1 MNPTKRVIVSL
12 LTLTLMLLSPVAGES
27 RNLKSNDGLRVLFIG
42 NSYTYFNN
50 LPELL
55 SQLAASATPSKTLT
69 AQMVSRGGATLQRHW
84 EEGAAL
90 NVLRQSKWDYVIL
103 QEQSTLPITDPATMH
118 KYARMFDAEIKKTG
132 AKTIFYLTWAR
143 QNQLENQAKLNDAYF
158 AIAKE
163 LQAQVAPVGI
173 AWAKAFKEDPKLT
186 LHTED
191 RSHPNAAGSYM
202 AACVLYAT
210 LFKKSPENLAG
221 NLLGQAIKDDGS
233 LSDERVELIY
243 LNQTEAKFIQRIAW
257 RTVKGL
263 KI

>member
-1 MNPTKRVIVSL
+1 MNPTKRILLSL
-12 LTLTLMLLSPVAGES
+12 LVFALILLSPAANES
-27 RNLKSNDGLRVLFIG
+27 RTLKSDDHLRVLFIG

-69 AQMVSRGGATLQRHW
+69 TQMVSRGGATLQRHW
-84 EEGAAL
+84 EEGGAL
-90 NVLRQSKWDYVIL
+90 KVLQQGKWDYVIL

-118 KYARMFDAEIKKTG
+118 KYARMFDAEIQKAG

-143 QNQLENQAKLNDAYF
+143 QNQMENQAKLNDTYF
-158 AIAKE
+158 TIAKE
-163 LQAQVAPVGI
+163 LHALVAPVGI

-186 LHTED
+186 FHTED
-191 RSHPNAAGSYM
+191 GSHPNAAGSYM

-210 LFKKSPENLAG
+210 IFKKSPENLAG
-221 NLLGQAIKDDGS
+221 KLLGQAVKDDGS
-233 LSDERVELIY
+233 ISDERVELIN
-243 LNQTEAKFIQRIAW
+243 LNQTAAKFIQRIAW